1 MKPGN
6 LYDICKYVLLGLLC
20 ILITVFLFSSL
31 RAIPMERAM
40 ERFFARMSDY
50 NYVPDIKEL
59 KAEGKL
65 SEALEMARFVIR
77 HPDMPG
83 QEQAKQLEEELERE
97 LTSLWGRAK
106 RATKGFVVGGG
117 NSIEELGG
125 GIASDML
132 VYGDIRDL
140 VKQGYYRVTGKETDP
155 VIVALA
161 GLGLLTE
168 FVDAADWAPAVLKA
182 FRKAGALSKKFAAFI
197 TTACK
202 KSTKMRK
209 LDGAL
214 KQAFKGI
221 RILTDK
227 MGLGRAAAVFKHV
240 DTPADLAAISKV
252 AQMNPDA
259 AYFTLKHG
267 GRQGVYIVKTL
278 GGSEAGVAAMAKAAR
293 KGPRAIEWLA
303 RGGAGHKY
311 VLRTRFGA
319 RFIKTLRLDRPQQ
332 LVTETAR
339 NSPGLR
345 GVLWVATGLTLLGS
359 VLAFVEAGR
368 RILRARRKLEIP

>member
-40 ERFFARMSDY
+40 ERFLARMSDY

-182 FRKAGALSKKFAAFI
+182 FR
-197 TTACK
+197 
-202 KSTKMRK
+202 
-209 LDGAL
+209 
-214 KQAFKGI
+214 
-221 RILTDK
+221 
-227 MGLGRAAAVFKHV
+227 
-240 DTPADLAAISKV
+240 
-252 AQMNPDA
+252 
-259 AYFTLKHG
+259 
-267 GRQGVYIVKTL
+267 
-278 GGSEAGVAAMAKAAR
+278 
-293 KGPRAIEWLA
+293 
-303 RGGAGHKY
+303 
-311 VLRTRFGA
+311 
-319 RFIKTLRLDRPQQ
+319 
-332 LVTETAR
+332 
-339 NSPGLR
+339 
-345 GVLWVATGLTLLGS
+345 
-359 VLAFVEAGR
+359 
-368 RILRARRKLEIP
+368 